1 VDHTNNV
8 VLKSGFQPYFC
19 LLRPWRASS
28 VAGQRTANNVA
39 VKSGI
44 QPYALDG
51 NELIFGIA
59 DEVKKALRKPTK
71 PERFDTLLALTY
83 ALKDNDYWMGDNEC
97 WEEGDEMEKAIKCLA
112 KAWKTTLAATDD
124 ELGRAGGGGRGR
136 AGAVECP
143 NLQKANIL

>member
-1 VDHTNNV
+1 M
-8 VLKSGFQPYFC
+8 
-19 LLRPWRASS
+19 
-28 VAGQRTANNVA
+28 
-39 VKSGI
+39 
-44 QPYALDG
+44 DG